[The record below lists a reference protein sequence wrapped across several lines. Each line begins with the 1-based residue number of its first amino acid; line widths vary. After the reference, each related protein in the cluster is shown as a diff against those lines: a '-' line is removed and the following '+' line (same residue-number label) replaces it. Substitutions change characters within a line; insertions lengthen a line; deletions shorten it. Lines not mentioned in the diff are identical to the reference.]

1 MSLKGKVCI
10 ITGGGSGIGRCTA
23 LAMARDGASVAL
35 VGRTAAKVETVKDE
49 VEAAGGT
56 AMAFG
61 VDVADLDGVMRMAE
75 SVKSELGGPHVLVNN
90 AGHSS
95 YHRRVLTTT
104 AEEVRA
110 VMDTNVLGTIFC
122 TQAVL
127 PTMIEAGEG
136 TIINV
141 SSLAGVKGSMLG
153 GMAYSA
159 AKAAVINFTRFI
171 NNEYPDTGIRASVV
185 IPGEVDTPV
194 LDKRPVPPDK
204 AARATMAGAE
214 DAAEVITMI
223 AWLPQRTAI
232 PELTLQPTVLR
243 DSSAET
249 SRFP

>member
-1 MSLKGKVCI
+1 MSLEGKVCI

-35 VGRTAAKVETVKDE
+35 VGRTSSKVDLVKDE
-49 VEAAGGT
+49 VETAGGT

-61 VDVADLDGVMRMAE
+61 VDVTDLDGVMRMTE
-75 SVKSELGGPHVLVNN
+75 LVKAGLGGPHVLVNN
-90 AGHSS
+90 AGGSS
-95 YHRRVLTTT
+95 YHRRVLSTT
-104 AEEVRA
+104 AQDVRD
-110 VMDTNVLGTIFC
+110 VMETNLLGTIFC

-127 PTMIEAGEG
+127 PTMLEAGEG

-171 NNEYPDTGIRASVV
+171 NNEYPESRIRASVV
-185 IPGEVDTPV
+185 IPGEVNTPI
-194 LDKRPVPPDK
+194 LDSRPVSPDD

-223 AWLPQRTAI
+223 ARLPQRTAI
-232 PELTLQPTVLR
+232 PELILQPTVMR

-249 SRFP
+249 SQFP